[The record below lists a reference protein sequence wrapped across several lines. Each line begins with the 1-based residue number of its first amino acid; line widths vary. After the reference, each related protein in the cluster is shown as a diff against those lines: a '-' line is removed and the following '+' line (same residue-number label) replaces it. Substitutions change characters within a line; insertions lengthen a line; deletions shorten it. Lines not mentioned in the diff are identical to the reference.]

1 MSFDF
6 NFVEAKREDIK
17 IRLAIAGPAGSG
29 KTYTA
34 LSVASYLAKH
44 LDLGDVYVIDS
55 ESGSSAKYAYSPR
68 TGTGWKFKA
77 LYLPE
82 DDQSPQMYIKAL
94 NAASRAG
101 ARICVV
107 DSMTH
112 AWSGANGVLQ
122 QVEQITARSKS
133 KNAFSEG
140 WNKMTPVQKELF
152 NTILSSPMHII
163 ATMRSKTEWVIDKDE
178 RGRSLPR
185 KVGLAPEQR
194 KDSDFE
200 FDIVLDMDHD
210 NQGTISKSRCHEL
223 RATNGGVYMQP
234 GEKFASIL
242 VDWVRDCDPAT
253 EKPAAT
259 PPSPAVAVE
268 GAKAVVSTIDRQQ
281 AAREKSKALAATFE
295 AELLACNS
303 QDDLDKVRTKVN
315 EAKPDLHNEELTRLS
330 NVKRKRIEDLEK
342 AQATAGAA

>member
-34 LSVASYLAKH
+34 LSLASYLAKH

-68 TGTGWKFKA
+68 TGSGWKFKA

-210 NQGTISKSRCHEL
+210 NQGTVSKSRCHEL
-223 RATNGGVYMQP
+223 RSTNGGIYMQP
-234 GEKFASIL
+234 GDKFASIL
-242 VDWVRDCDPAT
+242 VDWVKDCDPAT

-259 PPSPAVAVE
+259 PPSPSVAVE

-281 AAREKSKALAATFE
+281 AAREKSKALAAVFGKD
-295 AELLACNS
+295 LLACTSKADIDAVSVRVNAAKS
-303 QDDLDKVRTKVN
+303 ELHNDDLK
-315 EAKPDLHNEELTRLS
+315 ELSL
-330 NVKRKRIEDLEK
+330 VKRARVEALEQPS
-342 AQATAGAA
+342 AEAGAA